1 MKRCIKKY
9 IKHSSH
15 LLLCLFIFSCRSENV
30 NLSKTVEID
39 YDNKISKPKITIY
52 QEQHRVIYAISDM
65 LYKNEEEN
73 AILVGNVISNFF
85 DEGGAHISTLHSDS
99 AVIENFSNNLSAFGN
114 VIVVSDSGYTLFSN
128 QIYWNNQYKLVT
140 SNDSVIFTNTYQ
152 DTMYGVGF
160 ESDIDLTR
168 SKIFKPYGFV
178 KERKK

>member
-1 MKRCIKKY
+1 MY
-9 IKHSSH
+9 
-15 LLLCLFIFSCRSENV
+15 LFIFSCGSENV
-30 NLSKTVEID
+30 KLSKKVEID
-39 YDNKISKPKITIY
+39 YDNEISKPKISIY
-52 QEQHRVIYAISDM
+52 QEQQKVIYAMSDM